1 MSQTTIEPIVP
12 STLDNEARWQATEQR
27 NARFDGLFVY
37 AVRSTGIYC
46 RPTCPSRRPRRE
58 QVEFFDA
65 CDDAEAAGFPPCRRC
80 NPRDVAREIA
90 LIDTAS
96 GYIEE
101 HLDESL
107 TLARLGDACGMSP
120 YHLQRTFKRVTGLT
134 PRQYIEERRMGR
146 LKAYL
151 RAGSDVTTALYDAGY
166 RSSSRLYENGSAR
179 LGMTPKTYGQGGAGV
194 SIDYAIVDTALGR
207 LLVGTTERGI
217 CAVCLGDEDD
227 ELLAS
232 LRAEYPA
239 ADLHDVDLAA
249 NGWVDAVA
257 AFIDGEEIPADL
269 PVDVRATAFQRRV
282 WAFLRTIPRGETR
295 SYGEVAA
302 GIEQPTAARAVAQAC
317 AHNPVALIVPC
328 HRVVR
333 GDGQTGGYR
342 WGAARK
348 QALLERER
356 GKRGPAFTPAGAAQE
371 REP

>member
-1 MSQTTIEPIVP
+1 MSQTTIEPTMA
-12 STLDNEARWQATEQR
+12 SALDNETRWQATEQR
-27 NARFDGLFVY
+27 NTRFDGLFVY

-65 CDDAEAAGFPPCRRC
+65 CDAAEAAGFRPCRRC
-80 NPRDVAREIA
+80 RPRDVASEIA
-90 LIDTAS
+90 TTDAACR
-96 GYIEE
+96 YIEA

-107 TLARLGDACGMSP
+107 TLARLGEVCGFSP

-146 LKAYL
+146 LKARL
-151 RAGSDVTTALYDAGY
+151 RDGSDVTTALYDAGY
-166 RSSSRLYENGSAR
+166 GSSSRLYENGSTR
-179 LGMTPKTYGQGGAGV
+179 LGMTPKSYGQGGAGV
-194 SIDYAIVDTALGR
+194 MIGYAIIDTALGR
-207 LLVGTTERGI
+207 LLVATTERGV
-217 CAVCLGDEDD
+217 CAVSLGDDD
-227 ELLAS
+227 AELLEA

-239 ADLHDVDLAA
+239 ADVRAA
-249 NGWVDAVA
+249 EPAATGWVEAVA
-257 AFIDGEEIPADL
+257 AFIDGQEIPADL

-295 SYGEVAA
+295 SYGEVAS

-333 GDGQTGGYR
+333 SDGEPGGYR
-342 WGAARK
+342 WGAERK
-348 QALLERER
+348 RALLARER
-356 GKRGPAFTPAGAAQE
+356 G
-371 REP
+371 

>member
-1 MSQTTIEPIVP
+1 MSQLTMDATMPMVM
-12 STLDNEARWQATEQR
+12 DNETRWQATEER
-27 NARFDGLFVY
+27 NGRFDGLFVY

-65 CDDAEAAGFPPCRRC
+65 CDAAEAAGFRPCRRC
-80 NPRDVAREIA
+80 RPRDVAREIA
-90 LIDTAS
+90 TTDAACR
-96 GYIEE
+96 YIEA

-107 TLARLGDACGMSP
+107 TLARLGEACGFSP

-146 LKAYL
+146 LKARL
-151 RAGSDVTTALYDAGY
+151 RDGSDVTTALYDAGY
-166 RSSSRLYENGSAR
+166 GSSSRLYEQGSAR
-179 LGMTPKTYGQGGAGV
+179 LGMTPKRYGQGGAGV
-194 SIDYAIVDTALGR
+194 AIHYAIVDTALGR
-207 LLVGTTERGI
+207 LLVATTERGV
-217 CAVCLGDEDD
+217 CSVCLGDNDD
-227 ELLAS
+227 ELLAT

-239 ADLHDVDLAA
+239 AHLQPGEPTA

-257 AFIDGEEIPADL
+257 AFVDGQEIPADL
-269 PVDVRATAFQRRV
+269 PLDVRATAFQRRV

-295 SYGEVAA
+295 SYREVAA
-302 GIEQPTAARAVAQAC
+302 GIEQPSAARAVAQAC

-333 GDGQTGGYR
+333 SDGEPGGYR
-342 WGAARK
+342 WGVTRK

-356 GKRGPAFTPAGAAQE
+356 R
-371 REP
+371 

>member
-1 MSQTTIEPIVP
+1 MSQTTMEPTMPGV
-12 STLDNEARWQATEQR
+12 LDNEARWQATEQR

-65 CDDAEAAGFPPCRRC
+65 CDDAEAAGFRPCHRC
-80 NPRDVAREIA
+80 RPRDVAREIA
-90 LIDTAS
+90 TTDAVCRYIDA
-96 GYIEE
+96 

-107 TLARLGDACGMSP
+107 TLARLGEVGGFSP

-146 LKAYL
+146 LKARL
-151 RAGSDVTTALYDAGY
+151 RDGSDVTSALYDAGY
-166 RSSSRLYENGSAR
+166 GSSSRLYENGNAR
-179 LGMTPKTYGQGGAGV
+179 LGMTPKTYSQGGAGV
-194 SIDYAIVDTALGR
+194 AIGYAMADTAVGR
-207 LLVGTTERGI
+207 LLVATTERGV
-217 CAVCLGDEDD
+217 CAVSLGDSDD
-227 ELLAS
+227 ELLAA
-232 LRAEYPA
+232 LRAEFPA
-239 ADLHDVDLAA
+239 ADLQPVEPSAR
-249 NGWVDAVA
+249 GWVEAVV
-257 AFIDGEEIPADL
+257 AFIDGQEIPADL
-269 PVDVRATAFQRRV
+269 PLDVRATAFQRRV

-302 GIEQPTAARAVAQAC
+302 GIAQPTAARAVAQAC

-333 GDGQTGGYR
+333 GDGEPGGYR

-348 QALLERER
+348 LALLERER
-356 GKRGPAFTPAGAAQE
+356 G
-371 REP
+371 